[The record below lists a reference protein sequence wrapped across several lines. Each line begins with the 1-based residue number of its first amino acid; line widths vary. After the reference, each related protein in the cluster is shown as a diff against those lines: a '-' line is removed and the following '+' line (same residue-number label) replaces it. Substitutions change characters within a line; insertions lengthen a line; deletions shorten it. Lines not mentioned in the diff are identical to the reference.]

1 MAQTAQMT
9 QMTTHPETDEILFER
24 RGGLAIATL
33 NRPQALNALN
43 LPMIRAYAPR
53 LAAWARDPSVAAVL
67 IRGAGGRA
75 FCAGGDVRAVWAA
88 GKAARAG
95 TGDGALT
102 RDFFAEEYA
111 LNSQIHHF
119 SKPYIALIDGIV
131 MGGGVGLSVH
141 GSHRVATE
149 RTQLAMPETAIGFIP
164 DVGTTYVLAR
174 CPGETGAWL
183 ALTGARLGG
192 ADALAA
198 GLATNFAAAADLD
211 ALTGRLAAID
221 WAAGPAAR
229 LVADVLAGFAADPGP
244 APLAGLRP
252 LIDHAFAFDRVE
264 DICAALDASND
275 PWAAETRATLA
286 AMSPTSLKLALAALR
301 RARALDFEAAIE
313 TEFRLSQV
321 CMKGHDFYEGIRAVL
336 VDKDR
341 RPSWRPAMLD
351 EVCDADIGRCFAPA

>member
-1 MAQTAQMT
+1 MATS
-9 QMTTHPETDEILFER
+9 PETDEILFER
-24 RGGLAIATL
+24 RGGLAIVTL

-53 LAAWARDPSVAAVL
+53 LADWARDPSVAAVL

-111 LNSQIHHF
+111 LNSRIRHF
-119 SKPYIALIDGIV
+119 SKPYLALIDGIV

-141 GSHRVATE
+141 GSHRIATE

-174 CPGETGAWL
+174 CPGEIGAWL

-198 GLATNFAAAADLD
+198 GLATDFVASADLD
-211 ALTGRLAAID
+211 ALTARLAATD

-229 LVADVLAGFAADPGP
+229 LVADAVAGFAADPGA
-244 APLAGLRP
+244 APLAERRAM
-252 LIDHAFAFDRVE
+252 IDRAFAFDRVE
-264 DICAALDASND
+264 DIFAALEALDV
-275 PWAAETRATLA
+275 PWAAQTRATLA

-301 RARALDFEAAIE
+301 RARTLDFDAAIGA
-313 TEFRLSQV
+313 EFRLSQA
-321 CMKGHDFYEGIRAVL
+321 CMQGHDFYEGIRAVL

-341 RPSWRPAMLD
+341 RPNWRPAVLG
-351 EVCDADIGRCFAPA
+351 EVSDVDVGRCFAAV